1 MLVSRVRGRH
11 HNSSASSCFFL
22 LADFLGFAAV
32 LVFFELV
39 FGLAAVDRVR
49 FCVFLGGSGTGSDAA
64 GRADER
70 PRSLALR
77 RSVLVATVLI
87 AETAVIAGRFGSC
100 IRLWLEP
107 KTEASIV
114 VARSQNEM
122 FLRAEDCDKRMRG
135 RG

>member
-11 HNSSASSCFFL
+11 HSSSASSCFFL
-22 LADFLGFAAV
+22 LAVFLGFV
-32 LVFFELV
+32 VFLVFFELV

-49 FCVFLGGSGTGSDAA
+49 FCAFFGGSGTGSVVA

-87 AETAVIAGRFGSC
+87 AETAVIVGRFKSGSE
-100 IRLWLEP
+100 L
-107 KTEASIV
+107 
-114 VARSQNEM
+114 
-122 FLRAEDCDKRMRG
+122 
-135 RG
+135 

>member
-11 HNSSASSCFFL
+11 HSSSESSCFFFV
-22 LADFLGFAAV
+22 ADFLGFVAA

-49 FCVFLGGSGTGSDAA
+49 FCAFFGGSGTGSVVDA

-87 AETAVIAGRFGSC
+87 AETAVIVGRIETG
-100 IRLWLEP
+100 IEL
-107 KTEASIV
+107 
-114 VARSQNEM
+114 
-122 FLRAEDCDKRMRG
+122 
-135 RG
+135 